1 MHFMSSPAVLAGD
14 SLYWILIGKI
24 SRVLLEFDLDKQ
36 SLSVMHL
43 PLDRFGFCQP
53 WDITV
58 MRAAGGGLGLLFMS
72 GLTAQLWKSNTDSDG
87 VASWVLGRTIELDKL
102 LPLNLKREKRFLM
115 ITGFS
120 ESNNVVFLG
129 SVVSLF
135 TVQLDSLQFKKISEI
150 RAGYWYHPFES
161 IYAAGI

>member
-1 MHFMSSPAVLAGD
+1 
-14 SLYWILIGKI
+14 
-24 SRVLLEFDLDKQ
+24 
-36 SLSVMHL
+36 
-43 PLDRFGFCQP
+43 
-53 WDITV
+53 
-58 MRAAGGGLGLLFMS
+58 MS

-115 ITGFS
+115 ITGFA

-129 SVVSLF
+129 SVVGLF
-135 TVQLDSLQFKKISEI
+135 MVQLHSLQFKKISEI

-161 IYAAGI
+161 IYAAGNSMHFSPRV